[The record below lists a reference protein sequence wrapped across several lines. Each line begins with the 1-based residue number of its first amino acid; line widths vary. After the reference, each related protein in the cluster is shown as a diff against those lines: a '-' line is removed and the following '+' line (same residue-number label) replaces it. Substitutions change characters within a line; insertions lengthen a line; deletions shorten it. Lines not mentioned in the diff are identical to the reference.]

1 MTLYLRQAVTA
12 LLAVVVFTVLLGAI
26 YPVVVWGVGQV
37 AASDKAAGSYVSDSS
52 GKVVGSSLIG
62 QSFTGER
69 WFQSRPSAAGNG
81 YDAMSSSASNLSAS
95 NPDLLKA
102 VRERQVAIAKQDGV
116 SPSQVPA
123 DALTSS
129 GSGLDPDISPEYAAI
144 QINRVARQNGLTVA
158 QVQQLVSD
166 NTQGRALGFIGQVH
180 VNVLQLNLALSGL
193 AK

>member
-12 LLAVVVFTVLLGAI
+12 LLAVVVFTALLGVG
-26 YPVVVWGVGQV
+26 YPVVVWGVGRV
-37 AASDKAAGSYVSDSS
+37 VASDKAGGSYVSDAS

-62 QSFTGER
+62 QTFTGEK

-81 YDAMSSSASNLSAS
+81 YDAMNSSASNLSAS

-102 VRERQVAIAKQDGV
+102 VQQRQAAIAKQDGV
-116 SPSQVPA
+116 SLSQVPA

-144 QINRVARQNGLTVA
+144 QINRVAQQNGLTVT
-158 QVQQLVSD
+158 QVQQLVSE
-166 NTQGRALGFIGQVH
+166 NTQGRMLGFIGQVH
-180 VNVLQLNLALSGL
+180 VNVLQLNMALSTL